1 MPTRMTTP
9 PPLEEGDTIGIVA
22 PARSIKPE
30 EVEPAICM
38 IESWGLWVVV
48 GQNLY
53 KTHHQFAGT
62 DQERADDLQQMLDDP
77 NIKAILCARGG
88 YGTLRTLQLLDFH
101 QFAKHPKWIIGFSD
115 ITALHSYINQ
125 HLHIKTLHAQMPLN
139 FPKNREE
146 TQSTQL
152 LRNILFG
159 KLLSYSWVP
168 EHPYSLP
175 VVIEGILTGG
185 NLSVLQSLAA
195 TPYDIQ
201 TKGKILFLEDV
212 DEYLYHIDRMM
223 MNLKL
228 SGKLEAISALLL
240 GGMTSMNDNT
250 VPFGKTAYQ
259 IVYDIMQEL
268 DIPVIPD
275 CPAGH
280 MEENLPLVM
289 GSQVK
294 ISPGDNKINIE
305 FAD

>member
-1 MPTRMTTP
+1 MTTRMTTP
-9 PPLEEGDTIGIVA
+9 PPLEEGDTVGIVA

-38 IESWGLWVVV
+38 IESWCLWVVV

-53 KTHHQFAGT
+53 KKHHQFAGT
-62 DQERADDLQQMLDDP
+62 DRERAADMQQMLDDP
-77 NIKAILCARGG
+77 NINAILCARGG

-101 QFAKHPKWIIGFSD
+101 HFAKHPKWIIGFSD
-115 ITALHSYINQ
+115 ITALHTYVNQ

-139 FPKNREE
+139 FPKNQEE
-146 TQSTQL
+146 TPSTQL
-152 LRNILFG
+152 LKRVLFG
-159 KLLSYSWVP
+159 KLLSYSWIP
-168 EHPYSLP
+168 QHPYKLQANVS
-175 VVIEGILTGG
+175 GILTGG
-185 NLSVLQSLAA
+185 NLSVLQSMAA

-228 SGKLEAISALLL
+228 SGKLDAISALLL

-250 VPFGKTAYQ
+250 PPFGKTAYQ
-259 IVYDIMQEL
+259 IIYDIMEDL

-289 GSQVK
+289 GNHIKVTGRDK
-294 ISPGDNKINIE
+294 KINIE